1 MLLLSGLFFSSLTI
15 TCVGE
20 RFFDGLINFAFL
32 KKIKK
37 RLQEIIDH
45 YKTKIGTGDEDNTSD
60 KLQVELDKLRYK
72 YEFHLTRLL
81 TIFLLTLFSRVFQAF
96 LLWLEE
102 PRLQSGNL
110 LLQSL
115 PEQYEPNLLAL
126 IIQQNDQVNIE

>member
-1 MLLLSGLFFSSLTI
+1 M
-15 TCVGE
+15 
-20 RFFDGLINFAFL
+20 

-45 YKTKIGTGDEDNTSD
+45 YKTKVETEDNTSD
-60 KLQVELDKLRYK
+60 KVQVELDKLRYK
-72 YEFHLTRLL
+72 YE
-81 TIFLLTLFSRVFQAF
+81 IFLLKSFMNCLWTIFSRVFQAF

-115 PEQYEPNLLAL
+115 PAQYEPNLLAL
-126 IIQQNDQVNIE
+126 IIQQNDQVNII